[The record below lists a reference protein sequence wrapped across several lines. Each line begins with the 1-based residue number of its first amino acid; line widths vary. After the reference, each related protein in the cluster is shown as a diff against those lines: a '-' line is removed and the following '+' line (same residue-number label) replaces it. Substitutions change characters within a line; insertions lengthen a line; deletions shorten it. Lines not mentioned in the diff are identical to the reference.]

1 MDDFEEDYAAFGIQV
16 AAPPVDHQPQ
26 TEGWILHFM
35 SLFGPNTPVV
45 PVCGTV
51 AAIGELFVAVESYG
65 LYIQPFAPSN
75 PADNIDL
82 ACQHLLRRG
91 RFPDVKIQRELH
103 GVPTGGELPVCEG
116 WDIGMLFKQPCVG
129 FPAFKMIDI
138 DATLENLQKL
148 GKHHS
153 LYTDVV
159 LTARQDPVYQLGVI
173 TMTFDDN
180 NSPCFHAQI
189 FPARDDIKPTDT
201 IWMYRWVVGTADGG
215 YGEQRRAMSD
225 SKIDESQYT
234 AAPLQQIQAIAPE
247 TTGTKRPR
255 SEVDDDDMQVMD
267 FNLPPTEAVDHRN
280 KRSRPDSDQ
289 KNNEP
294 TDNLFTET
302 PDRIKGETILRLAR
316 FYSNQELYNL
326 INEGLAAKGFKPLK
340 DENVVT
346 RRITCAINSQA
357 IANRGLT
364 GPEIRKDLDDARKA
378 NGVKE
383 RMRVKTLAKKEA
395 NRDANRA
402 AEGTM

>member
-16 AAPPVDHQPQ
+16 AAPPTHHQPPR
-26 TEGWILHFM
+26 EDWLLYFLP
-35 SLFGPNTPVV
+35 LFGPNTPVV
-45 PVCGTV
+45 PVSGSV
-51 AAIGELFVAVESYG
+51 AAIGELVIAVESYG

-75 PADNIDL
+75 PADNVDL
-82 ACQHLLRRG
+82 ACQHLMRRG
-91 RFPDVKIQRELH
+91 RFPDVNIQRELH
-103 GVPTGGELPVCEG
+103 GVPAGGELPVCEG
-116 WDIGMLFKQPCVG
+116 WDTGMLFKQPCVG

-159 LTARQDPVYQLGVI
+159 LAARQDPVYQLGVI
-173 TMTFDDN
+173 TLTFDDN
-180 NSPCFHAQI
+180 SSPCFHAQT
-189 FPARDDIKPTDT
+189 FPARDDMKPTDT

-215 YGEQRRAMSD
+215 YGEQWRAMSD
-225 SKIDESQYT
+225 SKIDQSQYA
-234 AAPLQQIQAIAPE
+234 AAPLQQIQPIASQ
-247 TTGTKRPR
+247 TTATKRLR
-255 SEVDDDDMQVMD
+255 SEVDDDDIETMD
-267 FNLPPTEAVDHRN
+267 FDVPIPQTVDHRS
-280 KRSRPDSDQ
+280 KRARSDSDH
-289 KNNEP
+289 KNNES
-294 TDNLFTET
+294 TDDLFTET

-316 FYSNQELYNL
+316 LYSNQELYHL
-326 INEGLAAKGFKPLK
+326 INEGLTAKGFKPLK

-402 AEGTM
+402 AAGSM